1 MPLKLRGDAAPAT
14 SRRRWRYIGTQ
25 MAVHRDAVGGTSG
38 RSWRYIGT
46 QLGVHRDAVGGTLGH
61 ALKGQKL
68 LAQGNALGS
77 Y

>member
-1 MPLKLRGDAAPAT
+1 MPPKLRGDAPPAT

-25 MAVHRDAVGGTSG
+25 LAVRRDAVGGTLG

-46 QLGVHRDAVGGTLGH
+46 QLAVHRDAVGGTLGH